1 MLSALDVVVHV
12 HQVAD
17 GADIVGDVGIAV
29 DGVLD
34 GAACHRKVYHVHG
47 LVVVEHGVDEAA
59 GEGVAAAH
67 AVEDVEGEQLA
78 LEGVAVIPHKGF
90 QAVLAAAVGIADVAG
105 DALQAGVALDEV
117 LEDFVL
123 LLIAGLQRHAVLP
136 VALGVVVLVLPQVV
150 GLDAQQHVHIGQ
162 ALGAEVAGLVPGPE
176 GGAEVAVEAD
186 GQALLLGFLEH
197 IDDEAAAVGGQS
209 RGNAA
214 QVQPVEA
221 LQQLVQIDLREIV
234 LGDGAVL
241 AVIDDL
247 GGADAVAGLEVV
259 CTQTVGGRL
268 IRLGEDH
275 GGAVD
280 VVGAQPAHGALA
292 EAVVRHDAEEG
303 AVHAEVC
310 QRKGDVGLAAA
321 VAGLKVGGHAELF
334 VVRRGQAQH
343 DLAAGD
349 EFRSGRLVAQN
360 GVEMFH
366 NGPPVALLGHL
377 SRRLSYTI
385 LETGRLVLSRA
396 ARPHMTHIVVSII
409 VLSERICK
417 EKKNTARENLVG
429 FLWIV
434 TIALSGAPR
443 QLPQRGSPWQAGQ
456 LCADR

>member
-1 MLSALDVVVHV
+1 M
-12 HQVAD
+12 
-17 GADIVGDVGIAV
+17 
-29 DGVLD
+29 
-34 GAACHRKVYHVHG
+34 
-47 LVVVEHGVDEAA
+47 
-59 GEGVAAAH
+59 
-67 AVEDVEGEQLA
+67 
-78 LEGVAVIPHKGF
+78 
-90 QAVLAAAVGIADVAG
+90 
-105 DALQAGVALDEV
+105 
-117 LEDFVL
+117 
-123 LLIAGLQRHAVLP
+123 
-136 VALGVVVLVLPQVV
+136 
-150 GLDAQQHVHIGQ
+150 
-162 ALGAEVAGLVPGPE
+162 
-176 GGAEVAVEAD
+176 
-186 GQALLLGFLEH
+186 
-197 IDDEAAAVGGQS
+197 
-209 RGNAA
+209 
-214 QVQPVEA
+214 
-221 LQQLVQIDLREIV
+221 
-234 LGDGAVL
+234 L

-259 CTQTVGGRL
+259 CTQTVGRSL

-280 VVGAQPAHGALA
+280 VVGAQPAHGAFA

-310 QRKGDVGLAAA
+310 QREGDVGLAAA

-343 DLAAGD
+343 DFAAGD

-434 TIALSGAPR
+434 TESVSAGRPVVSPQMGPETHGFAPTLRAGAPLLWTFAWETPLH
-443 QLPQRGSPWQAGQ
+443 LPLIGLPAGQ
-456 LCADR
+456 MPVKSKLGVYSSRALLFCCI